1 MATISL
7 PYNLNLRP
15 YQQAVWDFFV
25 VQGGTRGLS
34 IWPRRNGKDLID
46 LNITVAKSMQRV
58 GLHLY
63 VAPFYAQIRNIIWEG
78 ADDSGRRFLDYIPK
92 ELIKKKYESR
102 MALEMVNGSILRFG
116 GADNPDSLVGGN
128 PIGINF
134 TEYSLHKSDAWHYLR
149 PILTNNG
156 GWAKFNG
163 TPRGLNHMFTMAEM
177 ARENPDWFFQHLT
190 CLDTGYPTLEM
201 IDAER
206 KAGMPESLIQQ
217 EYYCSFM
224 ASAESVLIPLD
235 IIQPCLDTQLTAEDY
250 QFEPRLV
257 GVDPAY
263 SAKGDQAVI
272 AKRQGRLLHPLQK
285 FRGVDNMKLA
295 DHIVQIIK
303 EWSPHGVLIDSGRGE
318 GVISRLERLGYGDL
332 VIPVVFNSTPYNPQ
346 LYANKR
352 VEIYCKMRDWF
363 LKGVQNGA
371 PPSIP
376 RDQNLITGLSTPMMD
391 LNDKGLITL
400 ESKKQIRSR
409 GAYVM
414 DEPDAVAVTFA
425 EDIAGDG
432 ATGNPRYNA
441 MREELDLY
449 QDIED
454 DISGGYD
461 AMNYFNKRMPFYD
474 E

>member
-1 MATISL
+1 MNITL
-7 PYNLNLRP
+7 PHNLILRD
-15 YQQAVWDFFV
+15 YQQPFWDAVVSKNITRAFV
-25 VQGGTRGLS
+25 
-34 IWPRRNGKDLID
+34 IYPRRNGKDLIT
-46 LNITVAKSMQRV
+46 LNIVLAKAMQRV
-58 GLHLY
+58 GLYLY
-63 VAPFYAQIRNIIWEG
+63 IAPFYAQIRTICWEG
-78 ADDSGRRFLDYIPK
+78 ADDNGRRFLDYIPK

-102 MALEMVNGSILRFG
+102 MAVELINNSILRFG

-128 PIGINF
+128 PVGIAF
-134 TEYSLHKSDAWHYLR
+134 TEFSLHKVEAWHYLR

-156 GWAKFNG
+156 GWAIFNG
-163 TPRGLNHMFTMAEM
+163 TPRGLSFFFTMAEM
-177 ARENPDWFFQHLT
+177 AKDNPEWFFQHLT
-190 CLDTGYPTLEM
+190 CEDTGFPTVEM

-224 ASAESVLIPLD
+224 ASSESVLIPLD
-235 IIQPCLDTQLTAEDY
+235 IIQPCLDTQLSPEDY
-250 QFEPRLV
+250 NFEPRLV

-295 DHIVQIIK
+295 DHIVQVIK
-303 EWSPHGVLIDSGRGE
+303 EWNPHGVLIDSGRGE

-332 VIPVVFNSTPYNPQ
+332 VIPVVFNSAPYNPS
-346 LYANKR
+346 LYVNKR
-352 VEIYCKMRDWF
+352 VEIWCKMRDWF

-400 ESKKQIRSR
+400 ESKKQIRTR
-409 GAYVM
+409 GAYLQ

-432 ATGNPRYNA
+432 KTGNPRYSG
-441 MREELDLY
+441 MLEELESY

-454 DISGGYD
+454 DINNQYD
-461 AMNYFNKRMPFYD
+461 CMNHFNRKSSFYD
-474 E
+474 D